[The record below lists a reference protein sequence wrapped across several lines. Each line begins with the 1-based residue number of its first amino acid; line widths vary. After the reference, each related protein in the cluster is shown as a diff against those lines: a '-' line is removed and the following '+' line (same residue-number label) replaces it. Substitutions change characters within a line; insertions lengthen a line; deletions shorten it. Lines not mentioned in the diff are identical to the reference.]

1 MDTSTSDGG
10 RHRRR
15 FRIALPLAAAGIAAA
30 APAALLTSS
39 AQAATPQ
46 PTPTV
51 TPANTAPTLAALKAR
66 IKGAIATDGT
76 AGETA
81 KSSMSAST
89 SSSSA
94 ISPKIIGGTETTITT
109 APWMAQ
115 LWYYDDKG
123 TTTTADDVGFFCGGT
138 VVSPTKIL
146 TAAHCVK
153 GYNWKANGAVVTG
166 TADLADDDL
175 HGGTASGVW
184 YQWNHPSYNAATI
197 DNDVAILTLANPI
210 TAKPIP
216 MTTTADTASYKA
228 GTSATVY
235 GWGRTSGSTE
245 DIAQTLK
252 TATLPIQ
259 SDANCAAE
267 YGTGYIKGHMV
278 CAGDPATGS
287 DDGTTAICNGD
298 SGGPL
303 IVGGKV
309 VGVVSYNTENCGA
322 VPGEEGAY
330 SGFAKLSTYA
340 GLTHQRVEDTDLSGD
355 GRADVFFRNKAQQV
369 GYELDSKGTSF
380 GGRQSWGDW
389 SGVNVIAQADLDRD
403 GYQDFVYRVSAGGDV
418 YWLHWVPASGSWAT
432 KKLYDDWKTRKRII
446 TPGDLTGDGLPD
458 LASVD
463 SGGTLWI
470 YPGKGNGSF
479 GTRAKVGTGW
489 NQYNVVVGHGDFND
503 DGHADLIAR
512 SSGGNN
518 IWLYRGTG
526 KTGTA
531 AFSARVKVRTAWNSV
546 NAVDAVGDI
555 TGDGKADLLARTT
568 DGTLWLYK
576 GTGKAS
582 SAIFATRVKI
592 GTNFAQ
598 YDILG

>member
-30 APAALLTSS
+30 VAAALLTSS